1 MQINVQ
7 ALNFDL
13 TPALRQHTE
22 RRLHFALGRAS
33 GQISRLTV
41 RLSDLNGPRGGED
54 KRCLL
59 RITLTGAPTLPIES
73 TSD

>member
-22 RRLHFALGRAS
+22 RRLHFALGRAN

-41 RLSDLNGPRGGED
+41 RLSDLNGLRGGED

>member
-22 RRLHFALGRAS
+22 RRLHFALGRAN

>member
-22 RRLHFALGRAS
+22 RRLHFVLGRAN